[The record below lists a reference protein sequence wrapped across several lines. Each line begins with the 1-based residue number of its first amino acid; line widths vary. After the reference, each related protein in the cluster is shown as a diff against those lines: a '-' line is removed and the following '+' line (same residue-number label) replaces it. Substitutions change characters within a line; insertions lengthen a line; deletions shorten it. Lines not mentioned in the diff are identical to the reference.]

1 MASQSHVATRP
12 LALDERELTSVRE
25 RLAVVSALLALAGVA
40 WIATDL
46 RMAGMDAGPG
56 TDPGGIGFYIS
67 TWIVMMAA
75 MMFPA
80 IAPMVLAYRN
90 LQHRRAQ
97 EPQAHAGETGLF
109 LGGYLAV
116 WAAAGL
122 LGYAALK
129 AGRSVDGGFFAW
141 DRGGRWA
148 AAAVLLVAALYE
160 LTSRKGACL
169 TRCRCPGG
177 FLLERWR
184 DNRRGAM
191 RMGIEHGVWCLGC
204 CWALMA
210 ALFALGAMSVAWM
223 VLISALIAAERLL
236 PWRTLATSCVASVL
250 AAIAI
255 GVAAAPA
262 SVPALTIPGSPTA
275 TRAMGMSP
283 SKSQDPRKMGRF
295 CESTP
300 STRATSSDCERWR

>member
-1 MASQSHVATRP
+1 V
-12 LALDERELTSVRE
+12 
-25 RLAVVSALLALAGVA
+25 
-40 WIATDL
+40 
-46 RMAGMDAGPG
+46 
-56 TDPGGIGFYIS
+56 
-67 TWIVMMAA
+67 
-75 MMFPA
+75 
-80 IAPMVLAYRN
+80 
-90 LQHRRAQ
+90 
-97 EPQAHAGETGLF
+97 
-109 LGGYLAV
+109 
-116 WAAAGL
+116 
-122 LGYAALK
+122 
-129 AGRSVDGGFFAW
+129 GRSLDGGFFTW

-184 DNRRGAM
+184 DGRRGAL

-236 PWRTLATSCVASVL
+236 PWRMLATSCVASVL

-283 SKSQDPRKMGRF
+283 SKSHRLGVARHMPMGEPALMAPRTGSM
-295 CESTP
+295 SH
-300 STRATSSDCERWR
+300 

>member
-1 MASQSHVATRP
+1 MASQSLATKP
-12 LALDERELTSVRE
+12 LTSDERELTPARGQ
-25 RLAVVSALLALAGVA
+25 LAVVSALLALAGVA
-40 WIATDL
+40 WVATDL
-46 RMAGMDAGPG
+46 RMTGMDAGPG

-67 TWIVMMAA
+67 TWVVMMAA

-90 LQHRRAQ
+90 LQYRQPQ
-97 EPQAHAGETGLF
+97 EPQAHAGEAGLF

-129 AGRSVDGGFFAW
+129 AGRSLDGGFFAW
-141 DRGGRWA
+141 DRAGRWA
-148 AAAVLLVAALYE
+148 AVGVLVVAALYE

-184 DNRRGAM
+184 DGRRGAL
-191 RMGIEHGVWCLGC
+191 RMGIEHGAWCLGC

-236 PWRTLATSCVASVL
+236 PWRVLATSGVASVL

-275 TRAMGMSP
+275 MRAMGMQP
-283 SKSQDPRKMGRF
+283 SKSDRRGVARHMRMGEPALKAPR
-295 CESTP
+295 
-300 STRATSSDCERWR
+300 TRSMSH

>member
-1 MASQSHVATRP
+1 MT
-12 LALDERELTSVRE
+12 LDERELTPARE

-40 WIATDL
+40 WVATDL

-56 TDPGGIGFYIS
+56 TDPGGVGFYIS
-67 TWIVMMAA
+67 TWVVMMAA

-90 LQHRRAQ
+90 LQHRRAGTSGD
-97 EPQAHAGETGLF
+97 AGETGLF
-109 LGGYLAV
+109 LCGYLAV

-129 AGRSVDGGFFAW
+129 AGRSLDGGFFAW
-141 DRGGRWA
+141 NRGGRWA

-169 TRCRCPGG
+169 TRCRRPGG

-184 DNRRGAM
+184 DGRRGAL
-191 RMGIEHGVWCLGC
+191 RLGIEHGVWCLGS

-236 PWRTLATSCVASVL
+236 PWRMLATSCVASVL
-250 AAIAI
+250 AVIAI

-262 SVPALTIPGSPTA
+262 SVPALAIPGSPAA
-275 TRAMGMSP
+275 TRPMGMSP
-283 SKSQDPRKMGRF
+283 SKSQDPRKMGRY